1 LEYLTDISK
10 GGWPSVKWLATLPG
24 SASNSL
30 KVTSPT
36 LESLKVAKSRRRA
49 SSENQTVSGLPRIS
63 SARKKAGTNVTI
75 FETVSP
81 K

>member
-1 LEYLTDISK
+1 
-10 GGWPSVKWLATLPG
+10 
-24 SASNSL
+24 
-30 KVTSPT
+30 
-36 LESLKVAKSRRRA
+36 
-49 SSENQTVSGLPRIS
+49 LPRIS